1 LCILNF
7 SKEELLLANNITKL
21 DSIPNEE
28 NHIALEIKS
37 IRIHLNDGSCQGLFH
52 YISKILKCILIVI
65 FIVLDVSQIRAVE
78 IKKICYVWCD
88 IQGKFQKLVGLD
100 RGLTTAQLHT
110 YKGYSVQE
118 QLIRYYI
125 VYKRCRY
132 IY

>member
-1 LCILNF
+1 MVSMVGIIIL
-7 SKEELLLANNITKL
+7 
-21 DSIPNEE
+21 E
-28 NHIALEIKS
+28 NCTLK
-37 IRIHLNDGSCQGLFH
+37 
-52 YISKILKCILIVI
+52 LKCILIVI

-110 YKGYSVQE
+110 YKGYTVQE

-125 VYKRCRY
+125 VYKRYY
-132 IY
+132 ISHNNITFKLMLIYEITENAFMEKTKSMYLFKI